1 MKQLLLMRHAKSSW
15 RDKQLSDYERPLKRR
30 GERAALQMG
39 EHLQSQQIVP
49 SHVISSAAARAQATA
64 ELVVSQFHDRPEL
77 KLREELYLALPK
89 TIVRVIQ
96 ETDDRYE
103 SIMVVGHNPGLEE
116 LVFQWSAEFVDFTT
130 CAIAHYEF
138 NIDRWSEFKL
148 KMVQPYTNLWK
159 PKELDPDSSET
170 PNTTE

>member
-1 MKQLLLMRHAKSSW
+1 
-15 RDKQLSDYERPLKRR
+15 
-30 GERAALQMG
+30 MG

-49 SHVISSAAARAQATA
+49 SHVISSAAARAQTTA
-64 ELVVSQFHDRPEL
+64 ELVVSQFEDRPEL
-77 KLREELYLALPK
+77 ELREELYHALPK

-116 LVFQWSAEFVDFTT
+116 LVFQWSAEVVDFTT

-138 NIDRWSEFKL
+138 NIGRWSEIKL
-148 KMVQPYTNLWK
+148 TMVQPYNHLWK
-159 PKELDPDSSET
+159 PKELNPDSSET
-170 PNTTE
+170 PNRTE